1 MSNAKQTERET
12 LITMI
17 ETLSGAF
24 FFIDDTQTIVYANA
38 RAQVLTGATLE
49 ELAGNPFWPSAP
61 QLVSTALYQAVL
73 RTRQTQEPT
82 EVEYGSPVTRSWLH
96 VQLAPTVGGLT
107 LQFHEVSG
115 PAQRQQMVP
124 QSQPLSVAAPDGLSV
139 GSDTSM
145 CQQAG
150 DDMRVLIDAIP
161 QLVWIMRP
169 DGRCDYC
176 NQRWCDY
183 TGMTFQQAQENGWL
197 QAIHPDDQQPT
208 MVVWQRAVQTGMPY
222 ETEQRVRQGTTGAY
236 RWFLVRAL
244 PYKDRQGTIVKWVGT
259 STDIDEQKQ
268 AEARVKASEENW
280 RVLAETVPQLVWTTR
295 AEDGLSDYFNRRFC
309 DYTHATREQL
319 YGYGW
324 SQFLHPDD
332 FERTLAARE
341 HALRTGTP
349 YEVEYR
355 FREGQT
361 GCYRW
366 FLARAMPVRDDTG
379 QIVKWFGTCT
389 DIDEQ
394 KRTEEALRQ
403 SQKRIRALIDSN
415 IIGIT
420 SSEGEGGVIV
430 EANDA
435 WLHMTGYT
443 QEDVR
448 SRTLSRVKITPAE
461 QAPLFERA
469 LQEVDAHGQ
478 HAPFETELLCKDGSR
493 LPILV
498 GGVLFQDHPRQ
509 IVSFVLDNSA
519 RKELEQRK
527 DAFIST
533 ASHELRTPLTALKLQ
548 AAVLHR
554 QLAKQGVP
562 ASAPALAGMDVQLNT
577 IARLVEELLDVSK
590 IQAGRLE
597 YAQERVDLDALLR
610 EIADTMQQTHPSHT
624 ILVHGA
630 VQTSLLGDRD
640 RLAQVFTNLLSNAIK
655 YSPEAQTVEMELSAS
670 PETVTIR
677 VRDHGLGIPREQRD
691 RIFERFYRASGPQ
704 QRAIPGLGMGLY
716 IVAEIVKRHGGTIS
730 VDSEVGKGSSFTVT
744 LPLMRDA

>member
-1 MSNAKQTERET
+1 MSNTKQTEYET
-12 LITMI
+12 LISMI

-24 FFIDDTQTIVYANA
+24 FFIDDTDTIMYANA
-38 RAQVLTGATLE
+38 RAQVLSGATRE
-49 ELAGNPFWPSAP
+49 ELCGTLLWRSAP

-73 RTRQTQEPT
+73 KTRQTQEPT
-82 EVEYGSPVTRSWLH
+82 EVEYASPVTRRWLH
-96 VQLAPTVGGLT
+96 VQLAPTVGGIM
-107 LQFHEVSG
+107 LQFHEVR
-115 PAQRQQMVP
+115 AAARHQELVP
-124 QSQPLSVAAPDGLSV
+124 NSQPLSVAAPHSLPV
-139 GSDTSM
+139 GSNTSTGK
-145 CQQAG
+145 QAE

-169 DGRCDYC
+169 DGGGEYC

-183 TGMTFQQAQENGWL
+183 TGMTFQQAQGDGWL

-208 MVVWQRAVQTGMPY
+208 LVVWQRAVQTGLPY

-268 AEARVKASEENW
+268 AEARAKASEENW
-280 RVLAETVPQLVWTTR
+280 HVLAETVPQLVWTTR

-309 DYTHATREQL
+309 DYTHATWEQL

-332 FERTLAARE
+332 AERTLALRE
-341 HALRTGTP
+341 QSLRTGIS
-349 YEVEYR
+349 YAVEHR

-366 FLARAMPVRDDTG
+366 FLARAMPVRDEAG
-379 QIVKWFGTCT
+379 QIVKWFGTST

-403 SQKRIRALIDSN
+403 SQERIRALIDSN

-420 SSEGEGGVIV
+420 SNEGEEEVIV

-435 WLHMTGYT
+435 WLRMSGYT

-448 SRTLSRVKITPAE
+448 SRTLTRVKITPAE
-461 QAPLFERA
+461 QAPLFEHA
-469 LQEVDAHGQ
+469 LQEVAAHGQ
-478 HAPFETELLCKDGSR
+478 HVPFETELLCKDGSC

-498 GGVLFQDHPRQ
+498 GSVLFQKRPRQ
-509 IVSFVLDNSA
+509 IVAFVLDNSA

-527 DAFIST
+527 DVFIWT
-533 ASHELRTPLTALKLQ
+533 ASHELRSPLTVLKLQ

-562 ASAPALAGMDVQLNT
+562 ASAPALAGMETQITT

-597 YAQERVDLDALLR
+597 YVREPVDLDALLR
-610 EIADTMQQTHPSHT
+610 EIAEIMQQTHPSHT

-630 VQTSLLGDRD
+630 LQSSLTGDRD
-640 RLAQVFTNLLSNAIK
+640 RLGQVFTNLLENAIK
-655 YSPEAQTVEMELSAS
+655 YSPEAQTVEMDLSAS

-691 RIFERFYRASGPQ
+691 KIFERFYRAAGPQ

-730 VDSEVGKGSSFTVT
+730 VDSAVGKGSTFTVT